1 MNVLFRKCKF
11 LELKTT
17 PDGRVWGVGEV
28 GRDSSQIQQEIPE
41 ILCGSV
47 ILLGVTF

>member
-41 ILCGSV
+41 MCGFF